1 MSPGRRCTST
11 AGWPCSDGRARS
23 GVAPPPVAAGRHRAA
38 AAGLRGAPGDPGPG
52 SGVRTVPSGENRR
65 AGPCRGDS
73 PGERPGRPPG
83 LHGPALRALGR
94 QRPPFPPRAGPL
106 QISPIPLPQPA
117 SKKGGRS
124 GCRVRRRRSGR
135 IGRADRIRLASR
147 RSAAATSACCPGGR
161 RAKRSA
167 KRETRLSM
175 PWKLRPDCGG
185 IAAPARRNSAGFPAV
200 RAPVALGPRC
210 CLSARPRAA
219 GESVCHASNLCY
231 DPAEPAGRPG
241 RSARERPFRAWA
253 WGGGR
258 PQAPRRG
265 KDRRAAAPKRCEE
278 DR

>member
-23 GVAPPPVAAGRHRAA
+23 GATPPRLRRGAIGQRRRACGGASGGGVRGGRPGSVREESSGGTVPRRFPGGETGATAGPARPRPDGTGRGGRHSRA
-38 AAGLRGAPGDPGPG
+38 
-52 SGVRTVPSGENRR
+52 RR
-65 AGPCRGDS
+65 
-73 PGERPGRPPG
+73 
-83 LHGPALRALGR
+83 
-94 QRPPFPPRAGPL
+94 PL
-106 QISPIPLPQPA
+106 QPSLIPLPQPA
-117 SKKGGRS
+117 AEKSGLAGYRS
-124 GCRVRRRRSGR
+124 RRLRSDR

-147 RSAAATSACCPGGR
+147 RSAAATSACCPGAR

-175 PWKLRPDCGG
+175 PWKLDLDCGG
-185 IAAPARRNSAGFPAV
+185 IAAPARRNSAGVPAV
-200 RAPVALGPRC
+200 PAPVALGPRC
-210 CLSARPRAA
+210 RLSARPRAA